1 MRNQLKLRRQII
13 GVGTVGAL
21 GARAPTTEP
30 GCHADVSCAHVHVTR
45 EGMSD
50 NGIGP
55 GREIEERTPP
65 PPPKR
70 RNQSILN
77 FFPASSNS
85 DTAVSRSSSGS
96 AVDAGAS
103 VFSDLDQGF
112 TSRSTFFSTFLV
124 LSKTFTLYNCR

>member
-1 MRNQLKLRRQII
+1 M
-13 GVGTVGAL
+13 GAL

-55 GREIEERTPP
+55 GREIEECKPP

-77 FFPASSNS
+77 FFPASFNS

-112 TSRSTFFSTFLV
+112 TSRSTFF
-124 LSKTFTLYNCR
+124 